1 MMNFMQRTPAFD
13 SGLKSSERPI
23 LEVENLYKIFGPDPR
38 ASLEMLRRNLSRQ
51 EIREQGGGVLG
62 LENVSFDVMPGEIFI
77 VMGLSGSGKSTLIRC
92 LNRLVEPSAGK
103 ITLHGEDVTAFD
115 APRLRE
121 MRRGRMSMV
130 FQSFGLLPH
139 RTVLQNV
146 EMGMAIRGDDPRMRE
161 AAARDALAKVGLK
174 AWADHY
180 PNTLS
185 GGMRQRVGLARALA
199 TNTDLL
205 LMDEPFSALDPLIRR
220 ELQDELLEL
229 QAVLKKTIIFVTHDI
244 QEAVRIGTRIAIM
257 RDGKTVQ
264 IGTPQDLILNPV
276 NDYVSDFARDLDRGR
291 VLRCCDVMRPL
302 SLGDDPHSRP
312 RARVQAAALLADA
325 YRVLSDADELFVVDS
340 EETPLGVFSSRDVLG
355 ALGAALPDAGKESAR
370 QEGQYNG

>member
-1 MMNFMQRTPAFD
+1 MSEGMNAMPTTSDAAT
-13 SGLKSSERPI
+13 EAATI
-23 LEVENLYKIFGPDPR
+23 LEARGLRKSFG
-38 ASLEMLRRNLSRQ
+38 ALEVLKGVDLTLSR
-51 EIREQGGGVLG
+51 
-62 LENVSFDVMPGEIFI
+62 GEVVALI
-77 VMGLSGSGKSTLIRC
+77 GPSGSGKSTLIRC

-340 EETPLGVFSSRDVLG
+340 EETPLGVISSRDVLG